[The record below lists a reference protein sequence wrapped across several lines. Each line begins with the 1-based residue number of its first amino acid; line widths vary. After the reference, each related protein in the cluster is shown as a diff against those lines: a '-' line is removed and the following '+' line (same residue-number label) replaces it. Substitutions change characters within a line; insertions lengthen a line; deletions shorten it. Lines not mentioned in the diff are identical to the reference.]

1 MYCYEKGMQEVGSNT
16 GFGNRLRTTF
26 RDLSYPNRNTLRSG
40 CRIRV
45 ASFFSP
51 PQQHKWN
58 GRFSHSEI
66 IMQFFAAR

>member
-16 GFGNRLRTTF
+16 GFGNRRRTTF

-40 CRIRV
+40 CQIRV

-51 PQQHKWN
+51 PNSTN
-58 GRFSHSEI
+58 G
-66 IMQFFAAR
+66 MAAFPIPR